1 MRVPLKPKPVQKT
14 SSLKK
19 LKARIRIIKHK
30 CRLIRR
36 LERKIKGNATV
47 QTWYDSIPKKI
58 LPSRIDVYETH
69 VEFNRDIIGRSIV
82 IGGNRG
88 DNPNFP
94 PWISSKAFEEIIK
107 LGNTKK
113 CKITIS
119 ETLRKKPSSKS
130 LSELQDAYRDV
141 NKEQIKIQMND
152 PAGTADLGLLNAKQD
167 IEESYREGWERS
179 ENAFVSQMVI
189 TIKGSEEEVMNAE
202 SLIIAKLDSELI
214 KWWYPEDLQWEAF
227 IAGGMFPVSE
237 PKFYIEVPSTLA
249 AKLVAMTNINTR
261 YDQKGMYFGKA
272 RDTNANVVKDLNR
285 LPAKHLM
292 MFGSTGSGKT
302 FSSQVLLMRM
312 KDILNHRIVYITNKA
327 PDRRKG
333 AFSDYEA
340 TANFYKDDANITVIG
355 EKGKSIN
362 PLQILYNEK
371 YMLPSDYPYVWDATR
386 RGTSAF
392 FKNLFGK
399 DWTPNMEGL
408 LEDNLDEVYEKA
420 KVYRNK
426 PESWKR
432 KHPNMEPLRDKWLY
446 IMSHKE
452 EYSAEDRRTAA
463 AMYRKTRGIKRGG
476 SMEYLLDDA
485 NLELKDWMVFRLD
498 KADERIQDA
507 LYILIT
513 SKLSLLLN
521 IDSSKDTIVFVDEAR
536 AFIQDPETGQFLL
549 NAVTKWRSR
558 GVGLW
563 LSTQQPAD
571 LKKSGMEEEFS
582 TNMFI
587 SIVLGHK
594 LTTKTVRYVQDFF
607 ELPDSVASDLLT
619 CGQGEG
625 ILIIGDEGMQEITP
639 IRFEPTPLE
648 NDVINNR
655 YSEDR
660 ALPLVGYRLYDVFN
674 KKGIDGKNFVERNHF
689 FFKNMIEEGDEAA
702 VLAEGWQKH
711 QVPLIMGKNGT
722 TNIYYHPGTLDWDTE
737 LVTAPDL
744 GYGTMK
750 IDHLN
755 SVLQKATWHML
766 RGHRVTVNH
775 NNYADL
781 VFEITGA
788 DGKIRVYASDYETV
802 GTHDSEELNKK
813 WGKLQKYDDYR
824 FVTVDVD
831 ALRAKGNEKMKIVK
845 RGKNYVDWV
854 ISLEKLAAP
863 ADDSMSQNNVKEEE
877 SDEQE
882 NVTSGDVKYAACKVR
897 LRDLRAKRM
906 SADIRE
912 SEVVSTDESEIG
924 AS

>member
-1 MRVPLKPKPVQKT
+1 
-14 SSLKK
+14 
-19 LKARIRIIKHK
+19 
-30 CRLIRR
+30 
-36 LERKIKGNATV
+36 
-47 QTWYDSIPKKI
+47 
-58 LPSRIDVYETH
+58 
-69 VEFNRDIIGRSIV
+69 
-82 IGGNRG
+82 
-88 DNPNFP
+88 
-94 PWISSKAFEEIIK
+94 
-107 LGNTKK
+107 
-113 CKITIS
+113 
-119 ETLRKKPSSKS
+119 
-130 LSELQDAYRDV
+130 
-141 NKEQIKIQMND
+141 
-152 PAGTADLGLLNAKQD
+152 
-167 IEESYREGWERS
+167 
-179 ENAFVSQMVI
+179 
-189 TIKGSEEEVMNAE
+189 
-202 SLIIAKLDSELI
+202 
-214 KWWYPEDLQWEAF
+214 
-227 IAGGMFPVSE
+227 MFPVSE

-261 YDQKGMYFGKA
+261 YDKTGMYFGKA
-272 RDTNANVVKDLNR
+272 RDTNANVVKDLTR
-285 LPAKHLM
+285 IPAKHLM
-292 MFGSTGSGKT
+292 MFGATGSGKT
-302 FSSQVLLMRM
+302 YTSQVLLMRM

-327 PDRRKG
+327 PDRRAG
-333 AFSDYEA
+333 AISDYEA
-340 TANFYKDDANITVIG
+340 TANFYSPDSSISVIG
-355 EKGKSIN
+355 EKGKGIN

-408 LEDNLDEVYEKA
+408 LEDNLDEVYDGA

-432 KHPNMEPLRDKWLY
+432 KHPNMEPLREKWRY

-463 AMYRKTRGIKRGG
+463 AMYRKTRGIKKGG
-476 SMEYLLDDA
+476 SMEYLLTDA
-485 NLELKDWMVFRLD
+485 DLELKDWMVFRLD
-498 KADERIQDA
+498 KTDERIQDA

-549 NAVTKWRSR
+549 NAVTKWRSK

-582 TNMFI
+582 TNMFM

-594 LTTKTVRYVQDFF
+594 LTPKTVKYVQQYF
-607 ELPDSVASDLLT
+607 ELPDSVAENLLT

-625 ILIIGDEGMQEITP
+625 ILIIGDEGMPEITP

-648 NDVINNR
+648 DKVIKNC
-655 YSEDR
+655 YTDEK
-660 ALPLVGYRLYDVFN
+660 ALPIVGYRLYDVFS
-674 KKGIDGKNFVERNHF
+674 KKGIDGKNFVERNNF

-711 QVPLIMGKNGT
+711 QIPLVMGKPGT
-722 TNIYYHPGTLDWDTE
+722 TNIYYHPGTLDFDND
-737 LVTAPDL
+737 LVTAPDY
-744 GYGTMK
+744 GYGTMS

-755 SVLQKATWHML
+755 SVLQKAVWHMM
-766 RGHRVTVNH
+766 RGHNVTVNH

-781 VFEITGA
+781 VFEILGD

-831 ALRAKGNEKMKIVK
+831 ALRSKGNEKMKIVK
-845 RGKNYVDWV
+845 RGANYVKWV
-854 ISLEKLAAP
+854 MSLEKLAAP
-863 ADDSMSQNNVKEEE
+863 ADDSVSQNNVTDDESESHE
-877 SDEQE
+877 NASDEPP
-882 NVTSGDVKYAACKVR
+882 KYSAYKVR
-897 LRDLRAKRM
+897 LRDLRAKKM
-906 SADIRE
+906 SADMRE
-912 SEVVSTDESEIG
+912 SNVVSTDETEIG